1 MDSFYSEEENKKLGF
16 QMIGK
21 NVKISR
27 KACIYG
33 AENIVIG
40 NNVRIDDFCILS
52 GKIKVG
58 DYIHIAAYSALY
70 AGDAGIII
78 QDFTNIS
85 SKVVIYAVSDDYSGE
100 YMTNP
105 LIPEKYKNTIKK
117 EVFIEENVIIGSG
130 CTILPGVT
138 LKEGSSFGSMSLVK
152 NNSEPWSVNVGIPAK
167 KIKDRKKQLLDLEK
181 RFLEDEKTIDKQNEV
196 NIKVKR

>member
-1 MDSFYSEEENKKLGF
+1 MDSFYSEEETKKLGF

-181 RFLEDEKTIDKQNEV
+181 QFHEDEKTIDKQNEV

>member
-78 QDFTNIS
+78 QDFSNIS

-117 EVFIEENVIIGSG
+117 EVFIEKNVIIGSG

-152 NNSEPWSVNVGIPAK
+152 NNSQPWSVNVGIPAK

>member
-152 NNSEPWSVNVGIPAK
+152 NNSEPWSVNVGIPAQ

>member
-1 MDSFYSEEENKKLGF
+1 MDSFYSEEENEKLGF

-78 QDFTNIS
+78 QDFANIS

-117 EVFIEENVIIGSG
+117 EVFIEKNVIIGSG

>member
-27 KACIYG
+27 KARIYG

-78 QDFTNIS
+78 QDFSNIS

-181 RFLEDEKTIDKQNEV
+181 QFLEDEKTIDKQNEV

>member
-16 QMIGK
+16 QKIGK

-78 QDFTNIS
+78 QDFSNIS

-117 EVFIEENVIIGSG
+117 EVFIGKNVIIGSG

-181 RFLEDEKTIDKQNEV
+181 QFLEEEKIIDKQNEV

>member
-1 MDSFYSEEENKKLGF
+1 MDSFYSEEETKKLGF

-138 LKEGSSFGSMSLVK
+138 LKEGSSFGMSLVK

-181 RFLEDEKTIDKQNEV
+181 QFLEDEKTIDKQNEV